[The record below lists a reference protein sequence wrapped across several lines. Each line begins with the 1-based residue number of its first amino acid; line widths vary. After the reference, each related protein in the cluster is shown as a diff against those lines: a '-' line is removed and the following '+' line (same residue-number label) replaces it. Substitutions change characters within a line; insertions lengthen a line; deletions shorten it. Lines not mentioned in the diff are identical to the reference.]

1 MSRALLNFD
10 PIVQSHGSG
19 ILLFGVALPRPIH
32 VTGLSAIEE
41 LNLAS
46 HFLEAHSVPATA
58 SLIEYV
64 ISRSGIEGGNPIDP
78 WTAASLRERLTR
90 AAAVVRQ
97 ALRPEIVDGSP
108 LSAEAIFG
116 SEFEG
121 LSPEDQEF
129 ETARRFIRLAGE
141 MSAAAAR
148 ARHGVR
154 PDVLVAQA
162 ERRFAPGLARA
173 LALSPTGFNARHP
186 GR

>member
-1 MSRALLNFD
+1 MSRALLEFN
-10 PIVQSHGSG
+10 PEVQSRGGS
-19 ILLFGVALPRPIH
+19 ILLFGVALPRP
-32 VTGLSAIEE
+32 VRAAGFSAVEE

-46 HFLEAHSVPATA
+46 HFLEARSVPAIA

-64 ISRSGIEGGNPIDP
+64 ISRSGTEGGRPIDP
-78 WTAASLRERLTR
+78 QAMATLRERLTQ
-90 AAAVVRQ
+90 AAAVVRH
-97 ALRPEIVDGSP
+97 ALRPDMVDGSP

-129 ETARRFIRLAGE
+129 ETANRFIRLAGE
-141 MSAAAAR
+141 MSRAAAR
-148 ARHGVR
+148 AGRGMQ
-154 PDVLVAQA
+154 PDLLVART

-173 LALSPTGFNARHP
+173 LALSTADFNSRHP